1 MAEPSVETKLCG
13 MKLKSP
19 FILASGVWGCSAGT
33 MIRAAK
39 EGAGAVTS
47 KSCSLEPREGHRNPT
62 VVRVS
67 ECITMNAVGL
77 SNPGVGEEIEEL
89 KIAIKESASPVIA
102 SIVGKKVEDYAEV
115 ARRISAAKPAMI
127 EANISCPN
135 VLREGKMFAASEQ
148 DAAEVTRAVKAAT
161 RIPVSMKISPNVTD
175 IASIAKAC
183 EAAGADS
190 ITAINT
196 VSGMIIDPVAR
207 KPVLTNKIGGMSGPA
222 IKPVALR
229 CVYQISKAVGIPI
242 IGTGGI
248 STGKDAA
255 EMLMA
260 GATAVGVGTAC
271 YEGGTFTRLNSE
283 LKDFMKRYK
292 YSKLGELKLEE

>member
-1 MAEPSVETKLCG
+1 
-13 MKLKSP
+13 MKLRSP
-19 FILASGVWGCSAGT
+19 FVLASGVWGVSAGT
-33 MIRAAK
+33 MIRAAN

-47 KSCSLEPREGHRNPT
+47 KSCSLEPREGHKNPT

-77 SNPGVGEEIEEL
+77 SNPGVEEEIDEL
-89 KIAIKESASPVIA
+89 KIAIKESTSPVIA
-102 SIVGKKVEDYAEV
+102 SIVGRKVEDYAEV
-115 ARRISAAKPAMI
+115 AKRISIAKPAMI

-148 DAAEVTRAVKAAT
+148 DAADVTRAVKAAT
-161 RIPVSMKISPNVTD
+161 KIPVSMKISPNVTD

-196 VSGMIIDPVAR
+196 VSGMLIDPIAR
-207 KPVLTNKIGGMSGPA
+207 RPVLTNKIGGMSGPA

-229 CVYQISKAVGIPI
+229 CVYQISKAVSIPI

-248 STGKDAA
+248 STGRDAA

-283 LKDFMKRYK
+283 LKDFMRRYK
-292 YSKLGELKLEE
+292 YSKLSELKLEE

>member
-1 MAEPSVETKLCG
+1 
-13 MKLKSP
+13 MKLRSP
-19 FILASGVWGCSAGT
+19 FVLASGVWGVSAGT
-33 MIRAAK
+33 MIRAAN

-47 KSCSLEPREGHRNPT
+47 KSCSLEPREGHKNPT

-77 SNPGVGEEIEEL
+77 SNPGVEEEMDEL
-89 KIAIKESASPVIA
+89 KIAIKESTSPVIA
-102 SIVGKKVEDYAEV
+102 SIVGRKVEDYAEV
-115 ARRISAAKPAMI
+115 AKRISIAKPAMI

-148 DAAEVTRAVKAAT
+148 DAADVTRAVKAAT
-161 RIPVSMKISPNVTD
+161 KIPVSMKISPNVTD

-196 VSGMIIDPVAR
+196 VSGMLIDPIAR
-207 KPVLTNKIGGMSGPA
+207 RPVLTNKIGGMSGPA

-229 CVYQISKAVGIPI
+229 CVYQISKAVSIPI

-248 STGKDAA
+248 STGRDAA

-283 LKDFMKRYK
+283 LKDFMRRYK
-292 YSKLGELKLEE
+292 YSKLSELKLEE